1 MADIQEMSAENITQ
15 YHRQQS
21 QRAASDSSLDDFIHS
36 RTRILRTKLEVLA
49 SEIRE
54 RLQIRVKNLERVA
67 DDKIHITAMLVDLDR
82 RANYL
87 TREHKEKS
95 PFYEQLFKL
104 EQEKRLQDVEC
115 WRDVVMVMR
124 DFLYAWEAHE
134 QAKVKA
140 IFLDHV

>member
-1 MADIQEMSAENITQ
+1 MKQETEFNHPL
-15 YHRQQS
+15 YQQS
-21 QRAASDSSLDDFIHS
+21 ENAVVSSDSSIDSFIHGRS
-36 RTRILRTKLEVLA
+36 RILRTKLEVLA

-54 RLQIRVKNLERVA
+54 RFEIRGKNLERIG
-67 DDKIHITAMLVDLDR
+67 DDKVRITTMLVDLDR

-115 WRDVVMVMR
+115 WRDVAMVMR

-134 QAKVKA
+134 QAQARA
-140 IFLDHV
+140 ILVNHV

>member
-1 MADIQEMSAENITQ
+1 MAQEVSTQ
-15 YHRQQS
+15 YHWQQD
-21 QRAASDSSLDDFIHS
+21 QKAVSDSSVDDFIHGRS
-36 RTRILRTKLEVLA
+36 RILRTKLEVLA

-54 RLQIRVKNLERVA
+54 RFEIRTKNLERV
-67 DDKIHITAMLVDLDR
+67 DGDKEHISKMLMNLDR
-82 RANYL
+82 QAHYL
-87 TREHKEKS
+87 MRQHKEKS

-104 EQEKRLQDVEC
+104 EQERRLQDVEC

-134 QAKVKA
+134 QAKAKA